1 MKIIASINPDTVL
14 VELNKKEI
22 ARIHGQYYDLDYSKF
37 DSNWMKVGHEIDLN
51 ALCSTLDAL
60 RSLDKVR
67 VDSAKD
73 QLERALNMVAQC
85 KTNLE
90 ALTLFDKLKDE

>member
-1 MKIIASINPDTVL
+1 MKIIASINTDTVL
-14 VELNKKEI
+14 VELSKKEI

-37 DSNWMKVGHEIDLN
+37 DSGWMKVGHEIDLN

-60 RSLDKVR
+60 RSLDNSKINN
-67 VDSAKD
+67 AKD
-73 QLERALNMVAQC
+73 QLERALSMVAQC

-90 ALTLFDKLKDE
+90 ALTLFDKLKD

>member
-1 MKIIASINPDTVL
+1 
-14 VELNKKEI
+14 
-22 ARIHGQYYDLDYSKF
+22 
-37 DSNWMKVGHEIDLN
+37 MKVGHEINLD

-60 RSLDKVR
+60 RSLDKVK

-73 QLERALNMVAQC
+73 NLERALTMVAQC

-90 ALTLFDKLKDE
+90 ALMLFDKLKDE